1 MGKIDLGDGYVSK
14 EEQPNDL
21 VPLEA
26 VDQHLFQD

>member
-26 VDQHLFQD
+26 VD